1 MQYNVFKGN
10 RNRKKHIYKKGHAL
24 FQQPNK
30 YTETFNRTTIKTKIN
45 HVRDNSILATSKC
58 PQTPKDHSVTI
69 VTYPP
74 VTAETGPTSHPK
86 SPCFPNDL
94 CAGTVTMVTYQVP
107 RVTHLVVTVEV
118 SPVAHQQVDDSHMA
132 LLRRPMQ
139 GCHLQLKSQR
149 PVLLHTPS

>member
-1 MQYNVFKGN
+1 MGT
-10 RNRKKHIYKKGHAL
+10 HTCEKGHAL

-30 YTETFNRTTIKTKIN
+30 STHTFYKTTNKTKIN
-45 HVRDNSILATSKC
+45 HVRDNFVAAASKC
-58 PQTPKDHSVTI
+58 PQTPNDHSVTI
-69 VTYPP
+69 VTYPS
-74 VTAETGPTSHPK
+74 VTPKTGPTSHPK

-94 CAGTVTMVTYQVP
+94 CVVTVTTVTNQVP

-118 SPVAHQQVDDSHMA
+118 GPVAHQQVDDSHMA

-149 PVLLHTPS
+149 RPVLLHTPS